1 MIDQNTQHKFEEL
14 KTLVSL
20 NRLQILDLLR
30 QGETCVCEIVSA
42 TGLKHNLVSHHLKVL
57 SDLNY
62 VASHK
67 DGLHNLYRLRPDKK
81 QNINQLFKYIHT
93 YE

>member
-1 MIDQNTQHKFEEL
+1 MIDQSTQRKFEEL

-62 VASHK
+62 VASQK
-67 DGLHNLYRLRPDKK
+67 EGLHNLYHLKPDKK
-81 QNINQLFKYIHT
+81 QNINQLFKYIQA